1 MNTQQMLQSVRKLQR
16 EYEKEHKVLE
26 EKVFEGTASGVVK
39 VYLKGNLTIEK
50 VEFLD
55 DSILSSDNK
64 EMIEETI
71 AIAYQNAKDLIDAE
85 EDKLMAKYQQQP
97 GGVFF

>member
-1 MNTQQMLQSVRKLQR
+1 MNMQQMLQSVRKLQR

-26 EKVFEGTASGVVK
+26 EKVFEGTANGVVK

-55 DSILSSDNK
+55 DSILSADNK

-71 AIAYQNAKDLIDAE
+71 AIAYQNAKDLIDAQ

-97 GGVFF
+97 GGVFL